1 MDIIQLRTQVK
12 MLCDKIE
19 SLHPNDDFAFYDCW
33 DELTLLFCKNETATA
48 LYFEECTDTLILS
61 KLGSV
66 IDYVSLMLQSQ
77 NFIDL
82 IKKIA
87 RKNERFWGD
96 YDWVVDS
103 VERMIMPK
111 EYLNAL
117 KRCKT
122 PSDWEKRNVLLFK
135 QDDKLKA
142 KITALRDL
150 SQSRH
155 LLIREQIELS
165 FLEKIQSADSLEDLQ
180 SIENE
185 LNNTAT
191 DVELI
196 QKLLKYVREKQ
207 AFY

>member
-12 MLCDKIE
+12 ILCDKIDALDPLDE
-19 SLHPNDDFAFYDCW
+19 FTLSDLW
-33 DELTLLFCKNETATA
+33 DELTVLFAQDENAT
-48 LYFEECTDTLILS
+48 LTYFEECNDEDVIHN
-61 KLGSV
+61 LGS
-66 IDYVSLMLQSQ
+66 ITDYISLMLQSQ

-87 RKNERFWGD
+87 YKYERFWGK
-96 YDWVVDS
+96 YDWVVNS

-122 PSDWEKRNVLLFK
+122 PSAWEKRNVLLFK

-155 LLIREQIELS
+155 LLIREKIELS
-165 FLEKIQSADSLEDLQ
+165 FLEKIQAADSLAALQ